1 MALKKILLFFITI
14 IQFAPAQQALKLN
27 LEKCI
32 QIALDNNQ
40 DLMIAYLE
48 TQKADEQVT
57 EAFGSSVLP
66 DIKGSVNYQRAIKR
80 GEFIIETPFF
90 SGSFPQGTENTMS
103 VGVTLDQ
110 PLFTGAVFFAT
121 RIANV
126 YAEISQTVYYS
137 TKASLIKNVK
147 SAYYSYILA
156 EQFLELSNITLEAA
170 EDNLQDVESLYKA
183 GVAPE
188 YDLIRARVQVQ
199 NILPEVQKAQNS
211 IVLAENSLKVVLGLT
226 IEEEIV
232 IEDSLQFNEIKV
244 DDYSSLSSIL
254 EDKNFTL
261 QQLKLQI
268 ELQDKAASYEF
279 SLHFPEIYL
288 FGNWATIAQ
297 ENDPRSFWDWR
308 YKNSVYVGLNL
319 KVPIFNGWQTTSRV
333 NQAEIELEK
342 VKEQYTLTNNSLKNQ
357 LESVLLRIKE
367 TRFQIDAYSSTI
379 EQAQAG
385 YDISLKRYS
394 SGVGTQLETIDS
406 LVELTRARVNYLNAI
421 FDYYVL
427 HAELEELLSTEVQVT
442 VD

>member
-1 MALKKILLFFITI
+1 MS
-14 IQFAPAQQALKLN
+14 AQDVLNLN
-27 LEKCI
+27 LEKSI
-32 QIALDNNQ
+32 QIALENNQ
-40 DLMIAYLE
+40 DLMIANLE
-48 TQKADEQVT
+48 LKKADEQVT

-66 DIKGSVNYQRAIKR
+66 NIQGSVNYQRALKR

-126 YAEISQTVYYS
+126 YADISKTVYYS
-137 TKASLIKNVK
+137 TKAQLIKNVK
-147 SAYYSYILA
+147 SAYYSYILS
-156 EQFLELSNITLEAA
+156 EQFLKLSNITLEAA
-170 EDNLQDVESLYKA
+170 ENNMNDVKVRYDA

-199 NILPEVQKAQNS
+199 NLLPEVQKAENS
-211 IVLAENSLKVVLGLT
+211 ITLAENSLKLVLGLQ
-226 IEEEIV
+226 IEQQIEIDDSLEFSEIE
-232 IEDSLQFNEIKV
+232 IEDYPF
-244 DDYSSLSSIL
+244 LSSIL
-254 EDKNFTL
+254 EKKNFTL

-279 SLHFPEIYL
+279 SKHFPELYF
-288 FGNWATIAQ
+288 FGNWAAIAQ
-297 ENDPRSFWDWR
+297 ENDPRSFWNWR
-308 YKNSVYVGLNL
+308 YKNSLYIGLNL

-333 NQAEIELEK
+333 HQAELELEQ
-342 VKEQYTLTNNSLKNQ
+342 VKEQFDFTNNSLKNK
-357 LESVLLRIKE
+357 LENILLGIKE
-367 TRFQIDAYSSTI
+367 TRFQIDAYSSTV
-379 EQAQAG
+379 EQAQTG
-385 YDISLKRYS
+385 YDISLKRYA

-406 LVELTRARVNYLNAI
+406 LVELTRARVNYLNSI

-427 HAELEELLSTEVQVT
+427 HAELEELLSTEVKVE